1 MEAEARNNSKRP
13 SLQANWT
20 AQIRMKE
27 AHVLRRY
34 TTTKLHLQRLE
45 YPGGCGVSPFNQ
57 VASRTLARLLLGFWP
72 GHYWAFGQIA
82 TGLWPGC
89 YWALFTR
96 WCCGRAGDRRPIG
109 VSLVYRMG
117 GGIRSGVGVVEME
130 FENGRQ

>member
-57 VASRTLARLLLGFWP
+57 VASRTLARLLLGFVYP
-72 GHYWAFGQIA
+72 LVLRGFWAD
-82 TGLWPGC
+82 C
-89 YWALFTR
+89 YWTLARLLLGFVYPLVL
-96 WCCGRAGDRRPIG
+96 RPG
-109 VSLVYRMG
+109 WR
-117 GGIRSGVGVVEME
+117 
-130 FENGRQ
+130 

>member
-45 YPGGCGVSPFNQ
+45 YLGGCGVSPFNQ
-57 VASRTLARLLLGFWP
+57 VASRTLARLLLGFVYP
-72 GHYWAFGQIA
+72 LVLRGF
-82 TGLWPGC
+82 WPGC
-89 YWALFTR
+89 YWAFGQVTTGLL
-96 WCCGRAGDRRPIG
+96 GRLLLDFG
-109 VSLVYRMG
+109 
-117 GGIRSGVGVVEME
+117 
-130 FENGRQ
+130 